1 MDHRDKLT
9 ERWSSAILRTVVPT
23 HDFAQ
28 PSEESIGDTH
38 KKIAKAKRTNEMTL
52 LEGASAGN
60 LVTMGQMTPTAA
72 DADMLK
78 IEDQTLF
85 GSSVDLH
92 PIIFE
97 EAYVKDAEPK
107 FVQLLKGNSEVYTED
122 QILAFEGKSQPK
134 QLM

>member
-1 MDHRDKLT
+1 VDHREKLT

-52 LEGASAGN
+52 LEGAGVSN
-60 LVTMGQMTPTAA
+60 MVTMGQMTPIAT
-72 DADMLK
+72 DADLLK

-107 FVQLLKGNSEVYTED
+107 FVQLVKNHSDVYTEE
-122 QILAFEGKSQPK
+122 QILALDGQTQPK

>member
-1 MDHRDKLT
+1 MDHREKLT

-52 LEGASAGN
+52 LEGAGVSN
-60 LVTMGQMTPTAA
+60 MVTMGQMTPIAT
-72 DADMLK
+72 DADLLK

-107 FVQLLKGNSEVYTED
+107 FVQLVKNHSDVYTEE
-122 QILAFEGKSQPK
+122 QILALDGQTQPK

>member
-1 MDHRDKLT
+1 MDHREKLT

-52 LEGASAGN
+52 LEGAGVSN
-60 LVTMGQMTPTAA
+60 MVTMGQMTPIAT
-72 DADMLK
+72 DADLLK

-97 EAYVKDAEPK
+97 EAYVKDA
-107 FVQLLKGNSEVYTED
+107 
-122 QILAFEGKSQPK
+122 
-134 QLM
+134 